1 MKKAG
6 EASTSERQKDVEM
19 GGSGSHGNG
28 DCTCSEFLDE
38 ASTSERQKDVEMG
51 GSGSHGNGDCT
62 CTESLDEASSSERQ
76 KDVEMGGSGS
86 HGNGDCTCTETQWV
100 EYIKKKLNENKVS
113 RQAGQAGIAKVP
125 EFCRDIDE
133 AYKPCIISIG
143 PYHRGNSETEPM
155 EQRKWQCL
163 NEILHRKSESHL
175 NECFK
180 VLKDLEVEARSSY
193 LDDFQ
198 LKSMCFMEM
207 MLLDGCFMVDYLRQ
221 PSKYIPGTR
230 PWMRTQIDNDLLLV
244 ENQLPFFV
252 LENIFPL
259 VKEENEREGLA
270 ELTLKFCRHVRPSDS
285 KLSPSWLATRKL
297 QHLLHSYHAYLFYD
311 SGQKSSGAI
320 APDQIRTIH
329 SASFLEESGIEFK
342 RVKPTTKVLDVS
354 YSNGVIKITPLKIDA
369 FTGSQFRNLIAF
381 EKFNPSIEP
390 RFTAFTEF
398 MDYIIN
404 ESTDVT
410 LLRKHRII
418 DHALGS
424 DGEVATLFNQL
435 NTRTFD
441 DLPPDMA
448 DIYTGAQ
455 AFYRKK
461 RNKWKAILKQ
471 KYMDSPWAI
480 ISVVFGGVLILLLT
494 IIQVV
499 YAILT
504 YHKPPS

>member
-100 EYIKKKLNENKVS
+100 EYIKKKLNENK
-113 RQAGQAGIAKVP
+113 
-125 EFCRDIDE
+125 
-133 AYKPCIISIG
+133 
-143 PYHRGNSETEPM
+143 
-155 EQRKWQCL
+155 
-163 NEILHRKSESHL
+163 
-175 NECFK
+175 
-180 VLKDLEVEARSSY
+180 
-193 LDDFQ
+193 
-198 LKSMCFMEM
+198 
-207 MLLDGCFMVDYLRQ
+207 
-221 PSKYIPGTR
+221 
-230 PWMRTQIDNDLLLV
+230 
-244 ENQLPFFV
+244 
-252 LENIFPL
+252 
-259 VKEENEREGLA
+259 
-270 ELTLKFCRHVRPSDS
+270 
-285 KLSPSWLATRKL
+285 
-297 QHLLHSYHAYLFYD
+297 
-311 SGQKSSGAI
+311 
-320 APDQIRTIH
+320 
-329 SASFLEESGIEFK
+329 
-342 RVKPTTKVLDVS
+342 
-354 YSNGVIKITPLKIDA
+354 
-369 FTGSQFRNLIAF
+369 
-381 EKFNPSIEP
+381 
-390 RFTAFTEF
+390 
-398 MDYIIN
+398 
-404 ESTDVT
+404 
-410 LLRKHRII
+410 
-418 DHALGS
+418 
-424 DGEVATLFNQL
+424 L